1 MLGDD
6 FRLYKHTPAWSL
18 AKAVEDEDIYLDEFR
33 DEIDGWVIDAIKA
46 IGIDTAKAVLNA
58 PREMLIEKTD
68 LEEETVDEVI
78 RILKSEF
85 EEEGENSVEN

>member
-1 MLGDD
+1 
-6 FRLYKHTPAWSL
+6 
-18 AKAVEDEDIYLDEFR
+18 
-33 DEIDGWVIDAIKA
+33 
-46 IGIDTAKAVLNA
+46 
-58 PREMLIEKTD
+58 

>member
-1 MLGDD
+1 MDQ
-6 FRLYKHTPAWSL
+6 
-18 AKAVEDEDIYLDEFR
+18 AVEDEDIYLDEFR

-68 LEEETVDEVI
+68 LEEETVDEVLH
-78 RILKSEF
+78 ILSSEF
-85 EEEGENSVEN
+85 EESEGEPEFEAEAEPESETE

>member
-1 MLGDD
+1 MIRQKL
-6 FRLYKHTPAWSL
+6 
-18 AKAVEDEDIYLDEFR
+18 
-33 DEIDGWVIDAIKA
+33 
-46 IGIDTAKAVLNA
+46 LNA

-85 EEEGENSVEN
+85 EEEEPEQEPEQGQE